1 MLIELNDTNFET
13 VTQKGIV
20 VVDFWAAW
28 CGPCRMIAPTLE
40 ELAVE
45 QPDIT
50 IGKLNVDEFP
60 QLAARHGVMSIPTLL
75 FFVNGELKDTSIGA
89 VPKSVLEKKLELLR
103 G

>member
-89 VPKSVLEKKLELLR
+89 VPKSVLEKKIELLR

>member
-1 MLIELNDTNFET
+1 
-13 VTQKGIV
+13 
-20 VVDFWAAW
+20 
-28 CGPCRMIAPTLE
+28 MIAPTLE

-89 VPKSVLEKKLELLR
+89 VPKSVLEKKIELLR

>member
-1 MLIELNDTNFET
+1 LNDTNFET

-89 VPKSVLEKKLELLR
+89 VPKSVLEKKIELLR

>member
-1 MLIELNDTNFET
+1 MLIELNDTNFKT

-89 VPKSVLEKKLELLR
+89 VPKSVLEKKIELLR